1 MARNP
6 LNKEL
11 IQKLQDDASKLGVAL
26 ALPEYILRL
35 DATSQNHIVF
45 VASQEL
51 VRMRAISEERLAHME
66 KQQ

>member
-1 MARNP
+1 MKTP

-11 IQKLQDDASKLGVAL
+11 IQKLQDDASKLGVAV
-26 ALPEYILRL
+26 ALPKHVLQL

-51 VRMRAISEERLAHME
+51 VGLRMRYGIDNTKEISE
-66 KQQ
+66 